1 MMNTEEKRF
10 HAAVAAMH
18 AMLTDDGWLGSIT
31 ETAKQFGDHTEV
43 HIARTSVGF
52 ADALI
57 TELDRTAAVKDSF
70 TPQPAAAG
78 WIAHNPGDPMPC
90 SLDLKIDVKIANGI
104 IRYNQAAGFWRGS
117 SDLESNWGDCGE
129 FSIVA
134 WRPAGNFS

>member
-1 MMNTEEKRF
+1 MNTEEKRF
-10 HAAVAAMH
+10 HAAVAAMQSVISTCDQDEAIPGNIAYWSV
-18 AMLTDDGWLGSIT
+18 AM
-31 ETAKQFGDHTEV
+31 
-43 HIARTSVGF
+43 
-52 ADALI
+52 ADALLA
-57 TELDRTAAVKDSF
+57 ELNATAVVKESL

-117 SDLESNWGDCGE
+117 SDLESNWSDCGE

-134 WRPAGNFS
+134 WRPAENLS